1 MKNCDLSYSTGVAP
15 RILIVD
21 DDPQFRKT
29 LHLALDSCG
38 YQVTDAG
45 DGEGALA
52 NVASSTPDVVV
63 LDWQLP
69 GIDGIQTCREIRART
84 DVPVII
90 VSANRPMSHTVVWEA
105 GAVGYLTKPF
115 SMSALVTRIESALKN
130 GKGILLK
137 HTLKTAATAK

>member
-1 MKNCDLSYSTGVAP
+1 MKNCDLSHSTGVAP

-21 DDPQFRKT
+21 DDPQFRRA

-52 NVASSTPDVVV
+52 NVASSAPDVVV

-69 GIDGIQTCREIRART
+69 GIDGIQTCREIRARS

-90 VSANRPMSHTVVWEA
+90 VSATRPMSHAMVWEA
-105 GAVGYLTKPF
+105 GAIGYLTKPF
-115 SMSALVTRIESALKN
+115 
-130 GKGILLK
+130 
-137 HTLKTAATAK
+137 

>member
-1 MKNCDLSYSTGVAP
+1 MKNCDLSHSTGVAP

-21 DDPQFRKT
+21 DDPQFRKA

-52 NVASSTPDVVV
+52 NVASRTPDVVV

-115 SMSALVTRIESALKN
+115 SMSELVTRIESALKN

>member
-52 NVASSTPDVVV
+52 NVASRTPDVVV